1 METIVRSAAPC
12 LDSPE
17 NMRPPVP
24 GQGVEDCINTQ
35 REPVPP
41 ITTYCTPLA
50 PDKQEQKPT
59 VGGPI

>member
-12 LDSPE
+12 LDNPE

-24 GQGVEDCINTQ
+24 GQDVEDCINAQ
-35 REPVPP
+35 IDPVPA

-50 PDKQEQKPT
+50 PAK
-59 VGGPI
+59 